1 MCSHKPSPAKLPVV
15 TTGLSSLKML
25 LLLKVYPRIYIYF
38 LCGKEYWTK
47 KSQDINC
54 LLSIFLHRLQPH
66 GHPLVLMF
74 LLKQSKVKFI
84 FYDDYLFYKAISQAV
99 SKYWSIPSTSH
110 PPTSHSTEQGFKVQF
125 QYGQIILLPLISQ
138 GYPESHQQVFI
149 SWTTSQAVQRT
160 TKNLF

>member
-1 MCSHKPSPAKLPVV
+1 
-15 TTGLSSLKML
+15 ML

-54 LLSIFLHRLQPH
+54 LLSISPHLLQPH
-66 GHPLVLMF
+66 GQPLGLMF

-110 PPTSHSTEQGFKVQF
+110 PPTSHSIEQGFKVQF

-138 GYPESHQQVFI
+138 GYPESHQQVLYRGQLAKLSNTPPRI
-149 SWTTSQAVQRT
+149 CSRKRRRNEWLEAV
-160 TKNLF
+160 KLWWH